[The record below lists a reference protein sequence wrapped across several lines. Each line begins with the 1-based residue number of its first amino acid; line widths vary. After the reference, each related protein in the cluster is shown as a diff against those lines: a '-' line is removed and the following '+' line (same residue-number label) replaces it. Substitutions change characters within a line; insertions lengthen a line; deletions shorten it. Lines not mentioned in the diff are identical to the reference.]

1 MPNRVRLFKYM
12 LRPSF
17 VPPLTIMGLEF
28 ASLIGNAF
36 VVELVF
42 AWPGM
47 AAYGVRTIMQKDLNA
62 IMGVVMISGLFFVAA
77 NLLVDLAYAWIDP
90 RITYGGQR

>member
-1 MPNRVRLFKYM
+1 M
-12 LRPSF
+12 
-17 VPPLTIMGLEF
+17 PPLTIMGLEF

-77 NLLVDLAYAWIDP
+77 NLLVDLIVGFVDP
-90 RITYGGQR
+90 RVRIQGAR